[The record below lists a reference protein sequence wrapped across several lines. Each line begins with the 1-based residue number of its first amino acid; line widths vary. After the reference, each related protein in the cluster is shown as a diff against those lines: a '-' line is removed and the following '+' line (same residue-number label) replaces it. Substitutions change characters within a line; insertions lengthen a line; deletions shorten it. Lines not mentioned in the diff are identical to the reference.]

1 MRSDDLY
8 TLPADLPVPQDDRLC
23 AHLPGK
29 LMPPVPL
36 RATTGEWVRLDQST
50 TPWTVVYAYP
60 RTGTPD
66 KDSPPG
72 WDAIPGARGCTPQAC
87 SYRDHHREIESLG
100 ASVFGLSTQT
110 TEYQREMADRLHL
123 PFPILSDADLA
134 LTSALRLPT
143 FKYGDWT
150 LLKRF
155 TMILQTGR
163 IAHVIYPVFPPT
175 ADAPAVL
182 EWLRGRA
189 T

>member
-8 TLPADLPVPQDDRLC
+8 SLPADLPVPQDDRAC

-29 LMPPVPL
+29 IVPPVPL

-50 TPWTVVYAYP
+50 TPWSVIFAYP

-87 SYRDHHREIESLG
+87 SYRDHHGEIESLG

-110 TEYQREMADRLHL
+110 TEYQREMAERLQL
-123 PFPILSDADLA
+123 PFPVLSDADLA
-134 LTSALRLPT
+134 LTTALRLPT

-175 ADAPAVL
+175 MDAPAVVA
-182 EWLRGRA
+182 WLRGRA
-189 T
+189 A